1 MSDTLAT
8 LPAHPDDPLRYRDRK
23 KALWLLSV
31 FFPLLAVIGPVAYLM
46 GHAHPLWFFVGPMTA
61 YLGVPLLDAMFPVD
75 KSNPPEAAV
84 PRLEADR
91 YYRWITYAVVPM
103 LWGSTLF
110 NVVFLATHEL
120 PWYLWLVTALFT
132 GSMQGASLNLS
143 HELGHKKDWLG
154 RKIALFNSALCAYGH
169 FSIEHNRGHHRH
181 VSTPEDPA
189 SSKMG
194 ESIYRFVFRE
204 MPGAYFRA
212 WDLESE
218 RLERKGQSVW
228 SLDNEIVQA
237 GLLTLALYGGLIAW
251 LGAPV
256 VPVLLIIALWGAFQL
271 TSANYIEHY
280 GLLRQKLPNGRYE
293 PCRPH
298 HSWNSNH
305 LASNLVVF
313 QLQRHSDHHANPTR
327 SYQSLRDFPDL
338 PTLPS
343 GYFGMFLIAYVPP
356 LWYAVMDPL
365 LIKATDGDVNRINFL
380 PSQRAR
386 LMRRHGL
393 KEQDNTADALA
404 A

>member
-1 MSDTLAT
+1 MPRA
-8 LPAHPDDPLRYRDRK
+8 LPIGPADPLHYRDRK

-31 FFPLLAVIGPVAYLM
+31 LFPLTALIGPAAYLL
-46 GHAHPLWFFVGPMTA
+46 GHTHALWFFAGPIMV
-61 YLGVPLLDAMFPVD
+61 YLGVPLLDAIFHED
-75 KSNPPEAAV
+75 KSNPPEDAV

-91 YYRWITYAVVPM
+91 YYRWITYAVVPV
-103 LWGSTLF
+103 LWGTTLL

-120 PWYLWLVTALFT
+120 PWYLWLATALFT
-132 GSMQGASLNLS
+132 GSMQGASLTLS

-154 RKIALFNSALCAYGH
+154 RKVALFNSALCAYGH

-237 GLLTLALYGGLIAW
+237 GLLTIGLYGGLIAW
-251 LGAPV
+251 LGTPV
-256 VPVLLIIALWGAFQL
+256 VPVLAIIALWGAFQL

-293 PCRPH
+293 PCQPH

-305 LASNLVVF
+305 LMSNLVVF

-343 GYFGMFLIAYVPP
+343 GYFGMFLVAYVPP

-365 LIKATDGDVNRINFL
+365 LLKATGGDASRINFL
-380 PSQRAR
+380 PAKRAR

-393 KEQDNTADALA
+393 SEQA
-404 A
+404 AESTQLVAA